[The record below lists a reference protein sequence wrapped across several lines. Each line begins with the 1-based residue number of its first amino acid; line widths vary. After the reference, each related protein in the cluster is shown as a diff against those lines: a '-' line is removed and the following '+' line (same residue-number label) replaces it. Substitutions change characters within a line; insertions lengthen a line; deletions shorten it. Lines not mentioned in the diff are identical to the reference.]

1 MTLPKLTNTAHL
13 RTLTIGINTSKYLQH
28 LLECIPFIGNLSFGI
43 QDEELNNDDKF
54 DIHTQITFDDL

>member
-1 MTLPKLTNTAHL
+1 MTLPKLTNTVHL
-13 RTLTIGINTSKYLQH
+13 HTLTIGINTSKYFQH
-28 LLECIPFIGNLSFGI
+28 LLECIPFIGNLSLGI